1 MIRPLFLVAAL
12 ALAPATPSIAQDLE
26 NLPDPVAG
34 QYVLDRGHSRLVF
47 KVNHL
52 GFSTFISLFTDLQA
66 DLDFNPEDP
75 ASMKV
80 VARVQTA
87 SLETHYQDP
96 ALDFNAIITGPDFL
110 DAAQFPEITF
120 TSTSVVLTGPETADV
135 TGDLTLHGVTRPI
148 TLQVTYNG
156 GWGAMS
162 LDVTGARIGFSAT
175 GTLLRSEFGL
185 GYGVPAPGSEMGVSD
200 AVELEIET
208 EFTSL
213 SAAVPLPQP

>member
-1 MIRPLFLVAAL
+1 MIRSLLLAAGL
-12 ALAPATPSIAQDLE
+12 TLAPAFAGMAQDLE

-34 QYVLDRGHSRLVF
+34 RYILDRGHSRLVF

-52 GFSTFISLFTDLQA
+52 GFSNFISLFTDLQA
-66 DLDFNPEDP
+66 DLDFDPQNPT
-75 ASMKV
+75 AMKV
-80 VARVQTA
+80 EARVRTD
-87 SLETHYQDP
+87 SLETHFRDP
-96 ALDFNAIITGPDFL
+96 ALNFNAIVTGPDFL
-110 DAAQFPEITF
+110 DAARFPEITF
-120 TSTSVVLTGPETADV
+120 TSTEIVLTGPDTADV

-200 AVELEIET
+200 AVEIEIET